1 MKVTLLTHTPE
12 PEKLIAAA
20 AKLCYASAEIDEL
33 LRNLTPEKTASFIAH
48 LESLGHESPFEHA
61 SFTFGIEGVSRALLP
76 QPGPRHPHRLHGA
89 APAAAARLAGK
100 VPDLF
105 RHRQP
110 V

>member
-33 LRNLTPEKTASFIAH
+33 LRNLTPEKNGLLHRAS
-48 LESLGHESPFEHA
+48 
-61 SFTFGIEGVSRALLP
+61 GV
-76 QPGPRHPHRLHGA
+76 
-89 APAAAARLAGK
+89 ARTRK
-100 VPDLF
+100 
-105 RHRQP
+105 P